1 MNKYKSP
8 FFYIG
13 ALLLLVAT
21 GSSLV
26 LSGTKLGLFDSIPGC
41 GVGSGCDNVTN
52 GPWGTVPGILI
63 PVSFVGLAWF
73 WSLFVAWTTSSSF
86 SNKIRSS
93 VLLGVFASL
102 GFIVVMIFIGS
113 FCKWCALSHFCN
125 ILFWVLCI
133 KGRENENENEG
144 SSLFDPIV
152 LWGGFVVSLCILFMV
167 GNYISEKKAE
177 HEAQKYEENLEQLT
191 TGVVATSTLALLEGG
206 HRIGSPAAPVQ
217 IVMYTDY
224 QCPDCRRIEGDLA
237 QLMTTRDDI
246 SVVVKHFPL
255 NYDCNDTI
263 GKFKLH
269 GNACWAAR
277 AAEAAA
283 MVGGEEAW
291 EKMHTWLFS
300 QGGSFTDQNFA
311 GSLTA
316 LGFNAQDIITTMM
329 GDKTLALVKA
339 DAVDGKALGVYFTP
353 MVFINGVEY
362 LWYYGGQGTIE
373 QAINKVV
380 EGIGAGTPTVDVPPD
395 ANKKLVEDWRRG
407 RKIVMP
413 GAEKLAWFGNG
424 EIEFVVWGDYQA
436 NLSKELDREIKMT
449 IKQFPN
455 TIKYTFRHFPVDES
469 CNAGISSMPIKYDG
483 SCVLAKLVIAVHA
496 LSGEEARK
504 KMHNW
509 LMEQTGITNIEDA
522 KNYALAI
529 TDVSRGILQDVMVG
543 IDVNNQMRVDI
554 LTKNNVWRKSIPV
567 LTIDHRFVPRWKSDD
582 VPAQEM
588 FRQIIQLVGGESE
601 K

>member
-1 MNKYKSP
+1 MNKYTSP

-13 ALLLLVAT
+13 TLLLLVAT

-26 LSGTKLGLFDSIPGC
+26 LSGTKLGLFNSIPGC
-41 GVGSGCDNVTN
+41 GVGSGCDNITN
-52 GPWGTVPGILI
+52 GPWGTVPGVLI

-73 WSLFVAWTTSSSF
+73 WSLFVAWTTGTNF
-86 SNKIRSS
+86 SNKFKSS

-102 GFIVVMIFIGS
+102 GFIVVMVFIGS

-125 ILFWVLCI
+125 ILFWVLCVRG
-133 KGRENENENEG
+133 KKNEG
-144 SSLFDPIV
+144 SSLFEPVV
-152 LWGGFVVSLCILFMV
+152 LWGSFVVSLCILFIV
-167 GNYISEKKAE
+167 GTYVSKNKTE
-177 HEAQKYEENLEQLT
+177 HESLKYKENLEQIT
-191 TGVVATSTLALLEGG
+191 AGGAEESTLALLKGG
-206 HRIGSPAAPVQ
+206 HRIGSPSAPVQ

-224 QCPDCRRIEGDLA
+224 QCPDCKRIEGDLA

-263 GKFKLH
+263 GTFKLH

-283 MVGGEEAW
+283 MIGGEEAW

-300 QGGSFTDQNFA
+300 QGGSFTDQSFA

-316 LGFNAQDIITTMM
+316 LGFNAQDVIATMM
-329 GDKTLALVKA
+329 DDKTLALVKG

-380 EGIGAGTPTVDVPPD
+380 GGVGAGVVEAPPG

-407 RKIVMP
+407 RKTTMP
-413 GAEKLAWFGNG
+413 GEEGLVWFGDG

-436 NLSKELDREIKMT
+436 SLSKELDREIKNT
-449 IKQFPN
+449 IKRFPN
-455 TIKYTFRHFPVDES
+455 TIKYTFRHFPIDEN
-469 CNAGISSMPIKYDG
+469 CNAGISSMLTKYDG
-483 SCVLAKLVIAVHA
+483 SCVLAKLVIAAHA
-496 LSGEEARK
+496 LGGEEARK

-509 LMEQTGITNIEDA
+509 LMEQVGTTNIEDA
-522 KNYALAI
+522 KNYALSI
-529 TDVSRGILQDVMVG
+529 TGVSLDILQDVMVG

-554 LTKNNVWRKSIPV
+554 LTKNNVWRKGVPV
-567 LTIDHRFVPRWKSDD
+567 LTIDHRFVPRWKSDEI
-582 VPAQEM
+582 PAQEM
-588 FRQIIQLVGGESE
+588 FKQIIQLVGGESE